1 MSKWFFCR
9 FQRLTK
15 VVVMQMAWLQKKFNK
30 VDSQLVVPAVCS
42 MHFCISR
49 SLEMKNSWENW
60 ALPGRRQLM
69 QKISSSLKTFV
80 WQGWWCSQET
90 KNERKWANNWLIIAH
105 MHTYPF
111 YIKQNIT
118 FILFRIFPLMKFS
131 YMNSK
136 VSGWHMK
143 PISYSSFWSCAELCV
158 TTINPK
164 SWNRRV
170 LFALFSAL

>member
-1 MSKWFFCR
+1 MSKWFFFCR

-30 VDSQLVVPAVCS
+30 VDSQLVVPVCS

-105 MHTYPF
+105 AYS
-111 YIKQNIT
+111 
-118 FILFRIFPLMKFS
+118 FPLLHIKETFMLLYSTFFLMKS
-131 YMNSK
+131 NS
-136 VSGWHMK
+136 
-143 PISYSSFWSCAELCV
+143 SSEIL
-158 TTINPK
+158 
-164 SWNRRV
+164 
-170 LFALFSAL
+170 LHE

>member
-1 MSKWFFCR
+1 
-9 FQRLTK
+9 
-15 VVVMQMAWLQKKFNK
+15 MAWLQKKFNK

-90 KNERKWANNWLIIAH
+90 KKWEKMSKQLTHNCAYA
-105 MHTYPF
+105 
-111 YIKQNIT
+111 YIPVLHKKC
-118 FILFRIFPLMKFS
+118 FFFFLFRIFPLMKFS